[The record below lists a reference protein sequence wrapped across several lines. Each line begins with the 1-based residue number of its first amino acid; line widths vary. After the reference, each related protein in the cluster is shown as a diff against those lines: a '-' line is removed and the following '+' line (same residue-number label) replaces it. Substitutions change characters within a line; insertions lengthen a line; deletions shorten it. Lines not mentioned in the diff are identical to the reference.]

1 MLSNNQKKI
10 VLQTSN
16 LLKEN
21 SGDLLN
27 VFYTSLFEQ
36 HPEVLNIKNLGDLEQ
51 TETQS
56 HILSTIITCVEKIA
70 KTQNINKL
78 INTLRQQYTKL
89 EISPE
94 QYEIMGSYFI
104 QAIVKILKHE
114 ASAETRQAWETACQ
128 QIVDIILA
136 NDIDQNININSNNPL
151 ESQWNTFVV
160 KSKVE
165 ESDDVISLYL
175 TPVNQTCIIRHLPG
189 QYLQLK
195 MFLPSLN
202 KEVTANYSISS
213 IPNDDY
219 YRITIK
225 RAHKEINTMQERLTN
240 YLYDHLAELDLV
252 ALTLPKGNFT
262 LNSNTRDKVFLSGEI
277 GQSPLISMLETIEAN
292 NYGNHKIVWIHTSK
306 NKNVQAFK
314 NKIRYIANNYP
325 LVTPIMFYDQID
337 ETTAD
342 LAQYQ
347 GQIDFDKIKEYTFSN
362 NADYYLSGSKEL
374 VEKLK
379 GDLKARNINENQ
391 IFYQEYAPE
400 Q

>member
-1 MLSNNQKKI
+1 MLSNHQKKI
-10 VLQTSN
+10 VLQTADS
-16 LLKEN
+16 LRKN

-27 VFYTSLFEQ
+27 VFYTTLFEQ
-36 HPEVLNIKNLGDLEQ
+36 HPEVLNIKNLGDLQQ

-70 KTQNINKL
+70 KTQNINEL
-78 INTLRQQYTKL
+78 INTLKQQYAKL

-104 QAIVKILKHE
+104 QAIMKVLKHE
-114 ASAETRQAWETACQ
+114 AVAETRQAWETAAQ

-136 NDIDQNININSNNPL
+136 NDIEQNITINSTNPL
-151 ESQWNTFVV
+151 ENEWNTFVV

-175 TPVNQTCIIRHLPG
+175 TPISQTCIIRHLPG

-213 IPNDDY
+213 TPNEEY

-225 RAHKEINTMQERLTN
+225 RVHKDAKSMQEQLTN

-252 ALTLPKGNFT
+252 ALTNPKGNFT
-262 LNSNTRDKVFLSGEI
+262 LNTNTRDKVFLSGGI

-306 NKNVQAFK
+306 NKSVQAFK

-342 LAQYQ
+342 LTQYQ
-347 GQIDFDKIKEYTFSN
+347 GQIDFDKIKEYTFTN
-362 NADYYLSGSKEL
+362 NADYYLSGSKEF

-379 GDLKARNINENQ
+379 SDLKARNINENQ
-391 IFYQEYAPE
+391 IFFQEYALE
-400 Q
+400 